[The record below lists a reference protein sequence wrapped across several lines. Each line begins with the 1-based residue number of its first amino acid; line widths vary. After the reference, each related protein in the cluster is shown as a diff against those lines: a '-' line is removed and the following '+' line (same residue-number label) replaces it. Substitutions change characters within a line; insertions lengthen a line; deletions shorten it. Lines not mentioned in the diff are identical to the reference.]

1 MRPGFQE
8 IILIILIGLLV
19 WAGFRFFNRNKNKGE
34 EKTPAKKATKATSK
48 KKKQGG

>member
-8 IILIILIGLLV
+8 ILLIILIGLLV
-19 WAGFRFFNRNKNKGE
+19 WAGFRFFNRNKGE

>member
-8 IILIILIGLLV
+8 ILLIILIGLLV
-19 WAGFRFFNRNKNKGE
+19 WAGFRFFKRNKGE
-34 EKTPAKKATKATSK
+34 DKPQAKKNTKAT